1 MSEKKPVNPNA
12 IIIDS
17 RAATYDGEA
26 VRIMAATLVDTGQI
40 LVSKEAEW
48 REQPTVK
55 GNTIVV
61 TDTPSVFNHWGLAF
75 NEKEQM
81 QTVMAA
87 YKAANAAGLIQLDS
101 ALMRYDP
108 KQVIQTRKVDEHGK
122 ALDFDSMGINN
133 GHIAVLLA
141 IWAARSAHGGYIMTR
156 QPDTLQNEAD
166 DDGYDMMPF
175 SI

>member
-1 MSEKKPVNPNA
+1 MSDNKPVNPNA
-12 IIIDS
+12 VIIDS

-26 VRIMAATLVDTGQI
+26 VRIMAVTLVDSGQI

-48 REQPTVK
+48 RDQPTAK

-61 TDTPSVFNHWGLAF
+61 TDTPSVFKHWGLSF

-81 QTVMAA
+81 QAVMAA
-87 YKAANAAGLIQLDS
+87 YKAASAAGLIQLDDS
-101 ALMRYDP
+101 LMRYDP
-108 KQVIQTRKVDEHGK
+108 KQVIQTRKVDERGK

-141 IWAARSAHGGYIMTR
+141 IWAARSAHGGYVTTR
-156 QPDTLQNEAD
+156 QPDLKGDEPD
-166 DDGYDMMPF
+166 DEYDMMPF